1 MSNQNLKEAEKRLA
15 LASQLASCLHDK
27 RAAHLVRHSFEEL
40 IMTRI
45 FQMLYCKQHQK
56 HESKGSVWN
65 HILQA
70 WYGWTVHTRIQGS
83 RKWRSVVV
91 PLFQC
96 QQNENIP
103 ACCCLHT
110 HALYPWE
117 RRKRNF
123 LGESYL
129 AGNQRKDIADCS
141 KHPPASHHYA
151 IISKKREKRRA
162 LITSALEILMTT
174 SGTMVFCSLQK
185 DGRSPPPMIWTRLSM
200 NIRVF

>member
-70 WYGWTVHTRIQGS
+70 WYGWTVQTRIQGS

-117 RRKRNF
+117 RLKRNF

-151 IISKKREKRRA
+151 IISKKERNGVH
-162 LITSALEILMTT
+162 L
-174 SGTMVFCSLQK
+174 
-185 DGRSPPPMIWTRLSM
+185 
-200 NIRVF
+200 